1 MANIKSAKKRIKTN
15 ERDRKQNVAG
25 RSKIKTLIK
34 KIATVSEEKQAK
46 ELVST
51 IYSQLD
57 KASKAVMHKNKASRL
72 KSRIA
77 QKAKKLAVK

>member
-15 ERDRKQNVAG
+15 ERDRKKNVAG

-34 KIATVSEEKQAK
+34 KIDTLSEEKQIK

-51 IYSQLD
+51 IYSELD
-57 KASKAVMHKNKASRL
+57 KAPSSIVHKNKASRL

-77 QKAKKLAVK
+77 QKAKKLAAK